1 MDEIKI
7 DWVKTN
13 YNEVGDY
20 YDTYYYAFSRG
31 NNLLYIGISYRQ
43 NVKTEIAQS
52 QRRLG
57 INVNGLSIWLG
68 YVNSDQTTYGRITKQ
83 IVLDAECLMILTNQ
97 PTYNTQ
103 CKENYT
109 GRCNFKVKTSGCSLI
124 RRCVKCKNNRVYS
137 TC

>member
-1 MDEIKI
+1 MNEIKI
-7 DWVKTN
+7 NWVQTN
-13 YNEVGDY
+13 FNEVGDY

-43 NVKTEIAQS
+43 NVRTEIAQTL
-52 QRRLG
+52 RRLK
-57 INVNGLSIWLG
+57 ISANGLSIWLG
-68 YVNSDQTTYGRITKQ
+68 YVNSEQTTYGRITEQ
-83 IVLDAECLMILTNQ
+83 IVLDAECLMIYTNQ

-109 GRCNFKVKTSGCSLI
+109 RRCNLKVKTGGCSLI
-124 RRCVKCKNNRVYS
+124 RRCVKCENNRVYL

>member
-1 MDEIKI
+1 MNEIKI
-7 DWVKTN
+7 NWVQTN
-13 YNEVGDY
+13 FNEVGDY

-43 NVKTEIAQS
+43 NVRTEIAQTL
-52 QRRLG
+52 RRLR
-57 INVNGLSIWLG
+57 ISPNGLSIWLG
-68 YVNSDQTTYGRITKQ
+68 YVNSEQTTYGRITEQ
-83 IVLDAECLMILTNQ
+83 IILDAECLMIFTNQ

-109 GRCNFKVKTSGCSLI
+109 RRCNLKVKTSGCQVI
-124 RRCVKCKNNRVYS
+124 RKCVRCENNRVYL